1 MWKMLSLV
9 NFLACDAVQ
18 QLLGKSRMR
27 ERVGG
32 GSCTLIYVLHATT
45 LHMAAIAAAAALG
58 EAGVNESIRGM
69 PRHRRETDRDR
80 EEERPLA

>member
-18 QLLGKSRMR
+18 QLLGKSRR
-27 ERVGG
+27 GERVG

-69 PRHRRETDRDR
+69 PRHRSETDRDR
-80 EEERPLA
+80 EGDRESER